1 MILCCFLAPHVGV
14 KPQDASARLRF
25 CMATDLF
32 FCWSLGVPY
41 SNRVAVR
48 LLYKGIL
55 DTPCSL
61 VFALAPPVL
70 EMALFCS

>member
-1 MILCCFLAPHVGV
+1 MLFTQALERKGVILCCFLAPHVGV

-32 FCWSLGVPY
+32 FRWSLGVPY

-48 LLYKGIL
+48 LLYKGNDEKTSSRL
-55 DTPCSL
+55 
-61 VFALAPPVL
+61 
-70 EMALFCS
+70 